1 MCRQMAMG
9 AIFRGVLRL
18 LILGLDCVPP
28 ALLFDR
34 CRDVMPN
41 VSALIE
47 RGVHGPLRS
56 SEPPITV
63 PAWACMTSGRD
74 AGELGLYGFRNRVRG
89 EYGLRTADSRDVRVK
104 RLWDYLGDA
113 GHRVAPLFVP
123 LTYPPTPVRGVMAS
137 CFLTPEGAPFTFP
150 PGLGAQLE
158 ERHGAYHADVRDFRT
173 DEQHVAMARD
183 VLARQSPEFMMM
195 VEMGP
200 DRFHHAFFSHFDA
213 RHPLHQPGSAY
224 ADAPERYYAF
234 LDAQLGKLLAEVPPD
249 CTVMIVSDH
258 GAKSMLGGFCINDW
272 LSSTGFLQHAAVSA
286 PTPLRETRMPSSPAS
301 SYYARVF
308 LNVAGRE
315 PEGVV
320 PPADYERT
328 RDAIIEALGRVKRPN
343 GSAFPVRAVKPNES
357 YRATRGEA
365 PDLML
370 YLDDLDHRAL
380 GTVGHPSLFRQSN
393 DGGPDGCNHD
403 WDGVFVAAGP
413 GIPAGDRVEGASLF
427 DVTPTALGR
436 FGLRVEGLA
445 GRDLFARR

>member
-1 MCRQMAMG
+1 
-9 AIFRGVLRL
+9 
-18 LILGLDCVPP
+18 
-28 ALLFDR
+28 
-34 CRDVMPN
+34 
-41 VSALIE
+41 
-47 RGVHGPLRS
+47 
-56 SEPPITV
+56 
-63 PAWACMTSGRD
+63 
-74 AGELGLYGFRNRVRG
+74 VRG

-173 DEQHVAMARD
+173 DDLDRIWGELHAMAEQHVAMARD

-234 LDAQLGKLLAEVPPD
+234 LDAQLGKLLADVPPD

-286 PTPLRETRMPSSPAS
+286 PHAA
-301 SYYARVF
+301 ARS
-308 LNVAGRE
+308 RR
-315 PEGVV
+315 GVV
-320 PPADYERT
+320 RHAR
-328 RDAIIEALGRVKRPN
+328 LGRGRLLCAGVPERGRPRAR
-343 GSAFPVRAVKPNES
+343 GGRSARRLRAHARRDHRGA
-357 YRATRGEA
+357 RAREA
-365 PDLML
+365 PQWKRLS
-370 YLDDLDHRAL
+370 
-380 GTVGHPSLFRQSN
+380 G
-393 DGGPDGCNHD
+393 
-403 WDGVFVAAGP
+403 
-413 GIPAGDRVEGASLF
+413 
-427 DVTPTALGR
+427 
-436 FGLRVEGLA
+436 
-445 GRDLFARR
+445 ARREAQRVVPGHAW